1 MNDKEIERADARE
14 LSRSDT
20 DLVRELGILAIKTL
34 ITLNSGAFV
43 VLLTFI
49 GNTAAQSQFSIPL
62 GVLKI
67 AMGLFLGGITFS
79 FFAIAHSYVL
89 AQTTDRMLG
98 STNWFERRYVES
110 SIMLAAISF
119 LCFLA
124 AVGAVI
130 WGVAPA
136 P

>member
-67 AMGLFLGGITFS
+67 AMVLFLGGITFS
-79 FFAIAHSYVL
+79 FFAIAHSYIL
-89 AQTTDRMLG
+89 AQTTDRFLG
-98 STNWFERRYVES
+98 ATNWFERRYVEIS
-110 SIMLAAISF
+110 VMLAAIAF
-119 LCFLA
+119 LFFLA
-124 AVGAVI
+124 AVGVVI